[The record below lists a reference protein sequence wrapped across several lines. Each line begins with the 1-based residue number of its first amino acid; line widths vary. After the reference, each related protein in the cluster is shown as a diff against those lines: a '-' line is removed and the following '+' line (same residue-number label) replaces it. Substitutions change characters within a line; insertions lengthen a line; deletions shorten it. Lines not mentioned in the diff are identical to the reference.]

1 MATKKVSGKV
11 TAIAHSIDVN
21 TLAEHQ
27 ADKLELNSIAL
38 VELELTE
45 AVVFDPYAQNRD
57 TGGFIFIDRIS
68 NITVGAGMV
77 DSALAS
83 VSSKAEFS
91 EFELEL
97 NALVRKHFPHWQALD
112 LSQLNKG

>member
-1 MATKKVSGKV
+1 M
-11 TAIAHSIDVN
+11 N
-21 TLAEHQ
+21 TLEEH
-27 ADKLELNSIAL
+27 AATELSLNSIAL

-45 AVVFDPYAQNRD
+45 AVVFDPYSKNRD

-83 VSSKAEFS
+83 SGSRAEFS
-91 EFELEL
+91 AFELEF
-97 NALVRKHFPHWQALD
+97 NALVRKHFPHWQAVDISKL
-112 LSQLNKG
+112 